1 MPIRDLPPILWLLA
15 ALAAVAVAGIA
26 LYRNLRAPDSGN
38 LPPSGALRW
47 LPPALLVLMAVG
59 TFALAPSSDKA
70 TLAFAG
76 LLGGGAL
83 AWALG
88 MGPAW
93 CFWQEGSQRD
103 LLARWACGLGLL
115 VLVDALI
122 PDPVLASYAVMG
134 LLLGMS
140 ATALPLALAGHAR
153 AEGLASALGLFA
165 ASGAGLVWGDRAF
178 ADVSVGSAWALALS
192 GLALAVS
199 YVISAT
205 MGGNALADKLSGAEG
220 ATTPLPRTVAPFLGS
235 LLAMALA
242 APLGFWGFRLGASV
256 VLPSLLGFGLA
267 TALALL
273 LLVSERVPRERTGP
287 LPALVLVL
295 VAGGC
300 LLLSN
305 RLFGMVGVTLTGIGL
320 STLLLAQGRAP
331 LLAGILVSGFA
342 GRAFLQ
348 LFLDRTYLNQY
359 GVDLTHTYT
368 SFGLIAAFFV
378 PFVLAALRRS
388 FAPTGILLGIEALAI
403 LVLPALMGYFIHV
416 DPLASYLAGLL
427 VTLYVLGILAEE
439 GLTTYRFAPLMPP
452 LLVSASAVSILSAP
466 WLITVLNVPRK
477 DRLVVFVVLIV
488 LVLAYL
494 IALLRQRP
502 AAPAQ
507 AP

>member
-1 MPIRDLPPILWLLA
+1 MPIRDLPPMLWLLA
-15 ALAAVAVAGIA
+15 ALAAVAVAGVA
-26 LYRNLRAPDSGN
+26 LYRNLRATDSGN

-47 LPPALLVLMAVG
+47 LPPALLVLMGLGA
-59 TFALAPSSDKA
+59 FALAPSPDKA
-70 TLAFAG
+70 MLAIAG

-83 AWALG
+83 AWAFG

-93 CFWQEGSQRD
+93 CFWQEGPARD
-103 LLARWACGLGLL
+103 LLGRWACGLGLL
-115 VLVDALI
+115 ILVDALV

-153 AEGLASALGLFA
+153 AEGLASALGLVA
-165 ASGAGLVWGDRAF
+165 ISGAGLVWGDRAF

-199 YVISAT
+199 YAMT
-205 MGGNALADKLSGAEG
+205 A
-220 ATTPLPRTVAPFLGS
+220 LPRTAAPFLGA

-242 APLGFWGFRLGASV
+242 APLGFWGFRLGVPV

-267 TALALL
+267 AALALL
-273 LLVSERVPRERTGP
+273 LFVSERVPRERTGP

-320 STLLLAQGRAP
+320 SSLLLAQGRVP

-378 PFVLAALRRS
+378 PFALAALRRS
-388 FAPTGILLGIEALAI
+388 IAPTGFLLGVEALAV

-427 VTLYVLGILAEE
+427 VTLYVLGVLAEE
-439 GLTTYRFAPLMPP
+439 GLTAYRFAPLMPP
-452 LLVSASAVSILSAP
+452 LLISASAVSILSAP

-477 DRLVVFVVLIV
+477 DRLIVFAALIV
-488 LVLAYL
+488 LLLAYL
-494 IALLRQRP
+494 VALLRERP
-502 AAPAQ
+502 AAPAE
-507 AP
+507 AL